1 VTDEQLA
8 KATRLAA
15 EAGVENA
22 EFRAGYIEGA
32 GLQIVEWRE
41 NPEYRFVSE
50 RADNAV
56 RKYGVTSVSLL
67 ARHPG

>member
-1 VTDEQLA
+1 MQRD
-8 KATRLAA
+8 RYR
-15 EAGVENA
+15 EA
-22 EFRAGYIEGA
+22 IEGA

-56 RKYGVTSVSLL
+56 RKYGVTSISLL
-67 ARHPG
+67 GRHPE